1 MRLKIMS
8 YKNIKTNKIL
18 SDNQI
23 DDLFYDN
30 YGEYLMNNHKE
41 LPIGNGHMLLEAME
55 KGLFWTEFLASMD
68 IVEV

>member
-1 MRLKIMS
+1 MS

-23 DDLFYDN
+23 GDLFYDN

-41 LPIGNGHMLLEAME
+41 LLIGNGHMLLEAME
-55 KGLFWTEFLASMD
+55 KGLFWTEFLASRD